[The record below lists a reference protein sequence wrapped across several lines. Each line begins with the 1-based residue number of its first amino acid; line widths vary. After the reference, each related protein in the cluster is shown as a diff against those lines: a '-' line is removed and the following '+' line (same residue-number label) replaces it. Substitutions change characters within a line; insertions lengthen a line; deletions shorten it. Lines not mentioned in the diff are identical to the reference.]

1 MKNTLLAFLLFCS
14 CALLAQNV
22 QTTPGAAGGGGSGTI
37 NAGATNIIPK
47 YTASTTLDDSLLSD
61 DGTSLTY
68 NATGG
73 GKWCPSGAT
82 SGIFCWQVPATITSY
97 NWTVPAADGV
107 GRIKSDGAGILSI
120 DDGND
125 ATEAWMQD
133 EFTGG
138 LLTTGQIGALGWA
151 MAGSAACGSAT
162 QPASVWPNLG
172 QFQTTTGAT
181 SGNTCGI
188 TFATA
193 SALGALGSNAGWT
206 MTWVFKIPTTTT
218 MGAYVG
224 ASDSLT
230 AVPSNWFGMRYDTA
244 SSDTVFKLCV
254 SATCDAT
261 TYTLDT
267 NFHKV
272 RIRSTTAATILMKFD
287 NNAERSFCAASCN
300 TTVTP
305 STAVMTAIAQ
315 AVTRTTA
322 ARNVDVDY
330 FAFRAT
336 GLSR

>member
-1 MKNTLLAFLLFCS
+1 LRL
-14 CALLAQNV
+14 
-22 QTTPGAAGGGGSGTI
+22 GHAASFSV
-37 NAGATNIIPK
+37 AESRSIP
-47 YTASTTLDDSLLSD
+47 
-61 DGTSLTY
+61 
-68 NATGG
+68 
-73 GKWCPSGAT
+73 
-82 SGIFCWQVPATITSY
+82 
-97 NWTVPAADGV
+97 
-107 GRIKSDGAGILSI
+107 
-120 DDGND
+120 
-125 ATEAWMQD
+125 
-133 EFTGG
+133 
-138 LLTTGQIGALGWA
+138 
-151 MAGSAACGSAT
+151 
-162 QPASVWPNLG
+162 
-172 QFQTTTGAT
+172 TTTGAT